1 MAKQYRYSLFEIDD
15 DGQEF
20 FKWYRKKYFR
30 ERLPLSIDSLNS
42 LDMGH
47 LRIIAKLFRKYDG
60 ESAREWEKPE
70 YIRFISGCQQNKAE
84 LLAEDPM
91 PFGELP
97 PVDTAQ
103 GLFGAPFTSGTV

>member
-1 MAKQYRYSLFEIDD
+1 MGKQYRYSLYEIDD

-30 ERLPLSIDSLNS
+30 ERLPLSTSSLGN

-60 ESAREWEKPE
+60 ESAREWEKPD
-70 YIRFISGCQQNKAE
+70 YIRFIGGCQQNKAE
-84 LLAEDPM
+84 LLPEDPM

-97 PVDTAQ
+97 SIETAQ
-103 GLFGAPFTSGTV
+103 GLFGAPFTSGAV